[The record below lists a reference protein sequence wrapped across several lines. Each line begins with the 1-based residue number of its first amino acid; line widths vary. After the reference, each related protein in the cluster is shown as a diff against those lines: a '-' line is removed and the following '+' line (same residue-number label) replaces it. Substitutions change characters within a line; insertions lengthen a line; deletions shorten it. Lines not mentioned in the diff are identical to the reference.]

1 MTNTKLKRFV
11 YLAVFSILA
20 LGLLILQSTGLA
32 TFKIGNASAVLM
44 LPLTILAGFYFREY
58 TGAVFGI
65 AFGALTDVYSSTICY
80 NTVALAIAGF
90 VSGLLVSRLFN
101 SNLAAVSVLSFGG
114 SALYFFF
121 KWLIIYAFY
130 DPLPGYVLLHFII
143 PSAVYTAL
151 FGILIFFIL
160 HPLFRKVP
168 VVEKNTDYD
177 W

>member
-1 MTNTKLKRFV
+1 MTNTRLKRFV
-11 YLAVFSILA
+11 YLAVFTVLS
-20 LGLLILQSTGLA
+20 LGIMILQSTGLA
-32 TFKIGNASAVLM
+32 TLKIGNASAVLL

-65 AFGALTDVYSSTICY
+65 VFGALTDVYSSTFCY
-80 NTVALAIAGF
+80 NAIAFAVTGF

-114 SALYFFF
+114 SVLYFFF

-130 DPLPGYVLLHFII
+130 DPLPGYILLHFII
-143 PSAVYTAL
+143 PSTVYTAL
-151 FGILIFFIL
+151 CGILIFFVL
-160 HPLFRKVP
+160 HPIFRKIP
-168 VVEKNTDYD
+168 IIEKNTDYD